1 MDFTHMYKDDER
13 TNMSGKEILAVMF
26 VEEPRHFAGFMLHN
40 QIDNK
45 TEYIIPDDYKDKLD

>member
-1 MDFTHMYKDDER
+1 MYKDDER